1 LIEIINADYEQF
13 ISLSLGLRRSRV
25 PLSLSSLLEPIMQ
38 LHDQISKVKIE
49 LESMRSELNEGLE
62 QRTRVRELKGI
73 GRRMLELDE
82 GVERVERL
90 LKIGEV
96 GKASNEIKSVDR

>member
-1 LIEIINADYEQF
+1 
-13 ISLSLGLRRSRV
+13 
-25 PLSLSSLLEPIMQ
+25 MQ
-38 LHDQISKVKIE
+38 LHGQISKVKIE

>member
-1 LIEIINADYEQF
+1 
-13 ISLSLGLRRSRV
+13 
-25 PLSLSSLLEPIMQ
+25 MQ